1 MVVKKNSF
9 VEIIFKE
16 KPLKVLLVLSD
27 GVPKNITQIYK
38 KVKTTYSH
46 TLNILSSFYDFEIIE
61 FEKKGRDKV
70 VKLTKKGEKIVELLR
85 ALLYNIK

>member
-1 MVVKKNSF
+1 MTITKKDLLKF
-9 VEIIFKE
+9 LFKE

-27 GVPKNITQIYK
+27 GLPKNITQIYR

-46 TLNILSSFYDFEIIE
+46 TLNILSVMYDLDIIE

-70 VKLTKKGEKIVELLR
+70 VRLTRKGGKIVEVLKSLISDY
-85 ALLYNIK
+85 L